1 MFFKWV
7 QHCHVFDGNN
17 QLSTTANFLPRR
29 ELAFGLVVSQRLS
42 MSLDTM
48 TNFVMSTPCFMGYQL
63 GKLGFTSNDDDFEID
78 CSSIHVGITNE
89 IND

>member
-1 MFFKWV
+1 
-7 QHCHVFDGNN
+7 
-17 QLSTTANFLPRR
+17 
-29 ELAFGLVVSQRLS
+29 